1 MTTKEY
7 KGITVEGVGK
17 GRANWHIYMDLCKGC
32 GLCLV
37 KCPINKKG
45 EDCLKWSK
53 EVGLYATPAVEPDP
67 EKCIACGTC
76 EMLCPDSAIR
86 IEKINK

>member
-7 KGITVEGVGK
+7 KGIVVKGCAKGK
-17 GRANWHIYMDLCKGC
+17 ATWYLYSEQCKGC

-45 EDCLKWSK
+45 ENCLHWSK
-53 EVGLYATPAVEPDP
+53 EVCLYATPAVEPDP

-76 EMLCPDSAIR
+76 ALICPDNAIR
-86 IEKINK
+86 IERD